1 MKKTN
6 NFYSLSPSEEKVR
19 VRGKQTRYSIP
30 INKGGKSV
38 LIDKKV
44 SNFLDELASSS
55 PTPGGGSVAALAGAL
70 GVALISMVGNLT
82 IGKKKYK
89 DVEEDIKKI
98 ISSSERLRYELSQL
112 IEEDVRVFN
121 NFMATYK
128 MPKETEDEKKIRAEK
143 IQKSLIE
150 AAKVPLRVAYKCLDI
165 LSLSKEVAEK
175 GNINVV
181 SDAGVA
187 VLMAEAA
194 LESAILNVKINLR
207 MIKDEKIR
215 TELYSSIKEILL
227 KEKGQK
233 EKVLEMVEGKI
244 G

>member
-1 MKKTN
+1 M
-6 NFYSLSPSEEKVR
+6 
-19 VRGKQTRYSIP
+19 
-30 INKGGKSV
+30 

-44 SNFLDELASSS
+44 SNFLNELASNS

-70 GVALISMVGNLT
+70 GAALISMVGNLT
-82 IGKKKYK
+82 VGKKKYE

-98 ISSSERLRYELSQL
+98 ISSSEKLRYELSQL
-112 IEEDVRVFN
+112 IEEDVKVFN

-128 MPKETEDEKKIRAEK
+128 MSKETEDEKKKRAEM
-143 IQKSLIE
+143 IQESLIK
-150 AAKVPLRVAYKCLDI
+150 AAKVPLKVAYKCLDI

-215 TELYSSIKEILL
+215 KELYSSIKEILL

-233 EKVLEMVEGKI
+233 EKVLEIVEEKI
-244 G
+244 R

>member
-1 MKKTN
+1 M
-6 NFYSLSPSEEKVR
+6 
-19 VRGKQTRYSIP
+19 
-30 INKGGKSV
+30 

-44 SNFLDELASSS
+44 SNFLDELASNS

-82 IGKKKYK
+82 VGKKKYE

-98 ISSSERLRYELSQL
+98 ISSSEKLRYELSQL
-112 IEEDVRVFN
+112 IEEDVKVFN

-128 MPKETEDEKKIRAEK
+128 MPKETEDEKKIRTEK
-143 IQKSLIE
+143 MQEALIK

-194 LESAILNVKINLR
+194 LESAILNVKINLK
-207 MIKDEKIR
+207 MIKDEKTIE
-215 TELYSSIKEILL
+215 ELSSSIKEILL

-233 EKVLEMVEGKI
+233 EKVLEIVEQKI
-244 G
+244 S

>member
-1 MKKTN
+1 M
-6 NFYSLSPSEEKVR
+6 
-19 VRGKQTRYSIP
+19 
-30 INKGGKSV
+30 

-44 SNFLDELASSS
+44 SNFLDELASNS

-82 IGKKKYK
+82 VGKKKYE
-89 DVEEDIKKI
+89 DVEGDIKKI
-98 ISSSERLRYELSQL
+98 ISSSEKLRYELSQL
-112 IEEDVRVFN
+112 IEDDVKVFN

-143 IQKSLIE
+143 IQESLIK
-150 AAKVPLRVAYKCLDI
+150 AAKVPLKVAYKCLDI

-194 LESAILNVKINLR
+194 LESAILNVRINLK
-207 MIKDEKIR
+207 MIKDEK
-215 TELYSSIKEILL
+215 TKEELSSSIKEILL

-233 EKVLEMVEGKI
+233 EKVLEIVEKKI

>member
-1 MKKTN
+1 M
-6 NFYSLSPSEEKVR
+6 
-19 VRGKQTRYSIP
+19 
-30 INKGGKSV
+30 

-44 SNFLDELASSS
+44 SNFLNELASNL

-70 GVALISMVGNLT
+70 GAALISMVGNLT
-82 IGKKKYK
+82 VGKKKYE

-98 ISSSERLRYELSQL
+98 LSSSEKLRYELSQL
-112 IEEDVRVFN
+112 IEEDVKVFN

-128 MPKETEDEKKIRAEK
+128 MPKETEDEKRIRAEK

-194 LESAILNVKINLR
+194 LESA
-207 MIKDEKIR
+207 
-215 TELYSSIKEILL
+215 
-227 KEKGQK
+227 
-233 EKVLEMVEGKI
+233 
-244 G
+244 

>member
-1 MKKTN
+1 M
-6 NFYSLSPSEEKVR
+6 
-19 VRGKQTRYSIP
+19 
-30 INKGGKSV
+30 
-38 LIDKKV
+38 LIDKKIN
-44 SNFLDELASSS
+44 NFLDELASNS

-70 GVALISMVGNLT
+70 GAALISMIGNLT
-82 IGKKKYK
+82 VGKKKYE

-98 ISSSERLRYELSQL
+98 ISSSEKLRYELSEL
-112 IEEDVRVFN
+112 IEDDVKVFN

-128 MPKETEDEKKIRAEK
+128 MLKETEDEKKVRAEK
-143 IQKSLIE
+143 IQESLIE
-150 AAKVPLRVAYKCLDI
+150 AAKVPLKVAYKCLDI

-181 SDAGVA
+181 SDVGVA

-207 MIKDEKIR
+207 MIKDEKVR
-215 TELYSSIKEILL
+215 TELSSSIKEILL

-233 EKVLEMVEGKI
+233 EKVLEIVEQKI
-244 G
+244 R

>member
-1 MKKTN
+1 M
-6 NFYSLSPSEEKVR
+6 
-19 VRGKQTRYSIP
+19 
-30 INKGGKSV
+30 
-38 LIDKKV
+38 LIDKKI
-44 SNFLDELASSS
+44 SNFMDELASNS

-82 IGKKKYK
+82 VGKKKYE
-89 DVEEDIKKI
+89 DVEEGIKKI
-98 ISSSERLRYELSQL
+98 ISSSEKLRYELSQL
-112 IEEDVRVFN
+112 IEEDVKVFN

-128 MPKETEDEKKIRAEK
+128 MPKETEDEKMIRAEK
-143 IQKSLIE
+143 IQESLIK
-150 AAKVPLRVAYKCLDI
+150 AAKVPLKTAYKCLDI
-165 LSLSKEVAEK
+165 MILSQEIAEK
-175 GNINVV
+175 GNINVI

-215 TELYSSIKEILL
+215 TELSSSIKELLL

-233 EKVLEMVEGKI
+233 EKVLETIEEKLR
-244 G
+244 

>member
-1 MKKTN
+1 M
-6 NFYSLSPSEEKVR
+6 
-19 VRGKQTRYSIP
+19 
-30 INKGGKSV
+30 

-44 SNFLDELASSS
+44 SNFLDELASNS

-82 IGKKKYK
+82 VGKKKYE

-98 ISSSERLRYELSQL
+98 LSSSEKLRYELSQL
-112 IEEDVRVFN
+112 IEEDVKVFN

-128 MPKETEDEKKIRAEK
+128 MPKETEDEKKVRAEK
-143 IQKSLIE
+143 MQESLIE

-207 MIKDEKIR
+207 IIKDEKVR
-215 TELYSSIKEILL
+215 TELFSSIKEILL

-233 EKVLEMVEGKI
+233 EKVLEIVEEKI
-244 G
+244 R

>member
-1 MKKTN
+1 M
-6 NFYSLSPSEEKVR
+6 
-19 VRGKQTRYSIP
+19 
-30 INKGGKSV
+30 

-44 SNFLDELASSS
+44 SNFLDELASNL
-55 PTPGGGSVAALAGAL
+55 PTPGGGSVAALAGVL
-70 GVALISMVGNLT
+70 GAALISMVCNIT

-89 DVEEDIKKI
+89 DVEGDIKKI
-98 ISSSERLRYELSQL
+98 ISSSEKLRYELSQL
-112 IEEDVRVFN
+112 IEEDIKVFN

-128 MPKETEDEKKIRAEK
+128 MPKETEDEKKIRAEI
-143 IQKSLIE
+143 IQESLIG

-187 VLMAEAA
+187 ALMAEAA

-215 TELYSSIKEILL
+215 TELFSSIKEILL

-233 EKVLEMVEGKI
+233 EKVLKIVEGKI

>member
-1 MKKTN
+1 M
-6 NFYSLSPSEEKVR
+6 
-19 VRGKQTRYSIP
+19 
-30 INKGGKSV
+30 
-38 LIDKKV
+38 LIDKKIQ
-44 SNFLDELASSS
+44 NFLDELASNS

-70 GVALISMVGNLT
+70 GAALISMVGNLT
-82 IGKKKYK
+82 IGKKKYE

-98 ISSSERLRYELSQL
+98 ISSSEKLRYELSQL
-112 IEEDVRVFN
+112 IEDDVTAFN

-143 IQKSLIE
+143 IQESLIE
-150 AAKVPLRVAYKCLDI
+150 AAKVPLIVAYKCLDI

-207 MIKDEKIR
+207 MIKDEKVR
-215 TELYSSIKEILL
+215 AELSSSIKEILL

-233 EKVLEMVEGKI
+233 EKVLEIVDSKI
-244 G
+244 E

>member
-1 MKKTN
+1 M
-6 NFYSLSPSEEKVR
+6 
-19 VRGKQTRYSIP
+19 
-30 INKGGKSV
+30 
-38 LIDKKV
+38 LIDKKI
-44 SNFLDELASSS
+44 SNFLDELASNS

-70 GVALISMVGNLT
+70 GAGLISMVGNLT
-82 IGKKKYK
+82 VGKKKYE

-98 ISSSERLRYELSQL
+98 LSSSEKLRYELSQL
-112 IEEDVRVFN
+112 IEEDVKAFN

-143 IQKSLIE
+143 VQESLIE
-150 AAKVPLRVAYKCLDI
+150 AAKVPLKVAYKCLNI

-194 LESAILNVKINLR
+194 LESAILNVTINLR
-207 MIKDEKIR
+207 MIKDEKVR
-215 TELYSSIKEILL
+215 TELSSSIKEILL

-233 EKVLEMVEGKI
+233 EKVLEIVKQKI
-244 G
+244 R

>member
-1 MKKTN
+1 M
-6 NFYSLSPSEEKVR
+6 
-19 VRGKQTRYSIP
+19 
-30 INKGGKSV
+30 

-44 SNFLDELASSS
+44 SNFLNELASSS
-55 PTPGGGSVAALAGAL
+55 PTPGGGSVAALAGVL

-82 IGKKKYK
+82 VGKKKYE
-89 DVEEDIKKI
+89 DVEEEIKRI
-98 ISSSERLRYELSQL
+98 VSSSEKLRYELSQL
-112 IEEDVRVFN
+112 IEDDVKVFN

-128 MPKETEDEKKIRAEK
+128 MPKETEDEKKIRTEK
-143 IQKSLIE
+143 IQESLIE
-150 AAKVPLRVAYKCLDI
+150 AAKVPLKVAYKCLDI

-207 MIKDEKIR
+207 MIKDEKVR
-215 TELYSSIKEILL
+215 AELSSSIKEILL

-233 EKVLEMVEGKI
+233 EKVLEIVEGKI
-244 G
+244 R

>member
-1 MKKTN
+1 M
-6 NFYSLSPSEEKVR
+6 
-19 VRGKQTRYSIP
+19 
-30 INKGGKSV
+30 
-38 LIDKKV
+38 LIDRKV
-44 SNFLDELASSS
+44 SKFLDELASNS

-70 GVALISMVGNLT
+70 GAALLSMVGNLT

-89 DVEEDIKKI
+89 DVEDDFKKI

-112 IEEDVRVFN
+112 IEEDVKVFN

-128 MPKETEDEKKIRAEK
+128 MPKETEDEKKIRAKK

-187 VLMAEAA
+187 ALMAEAA

>member
-1 MKKTN
+1 M
-6 NFYSLSPSEEKVR
+6 
-19 VRGKQTRYSIP
+19 
-30 INKGGKSV
+30 

-55 PTPGGGSVAALAGAL
+55 PTPGGGSVAALAGVL
-70 GVALISMVGNLT
+70 GASLISMVGNLT
-82 IGKKKYK
+82 LGKKKYE
-89 DVEEDIKKI
+89 DVEKDIKKI
-98 ISSSERLRYELSQL
+98 ISSSEKLRYELSQL
-112 IEEDVRVFN
+112 IEEDIKAFN

-143 IQKSLIE
+143 IQEALIK
-150 AAKVPLRVAYKCLDI
+150 AAKVPLKTAYKSLDI
-165 LSLSKEVAEK
+165 MILSQEVAEK
-175 GNINVV
+175 GNINVI

-215 TELYSSIKEILL
+215 KELSSSIKEILL

-233 EKVLEMVEGKI
+233 EKVLKTIEEKI
-244 G
+244 R

>member
-1 MKKTN
+1 M
-6 NFYSLSPSEEKVR
+6 
-19 VRGKQTRYSIP
+19 
-30 INKGGKSV
+30 
-38 LIDKKV
+38 LIDKKI
-44 SNFLDELASSS
+44 SNFLDELASNS

-82 IGKKKYK
+82 VGKKKYE

-98 ISSSERLRYELSQL
+98 ISSSEKLRYEFSQL
-112 IEEDVRVFN
+112 IEEDVKVFN

-128 MPKETEDEKKIRAEK
+128 MPKETEDEKKVRAEN
-143 IQKSLIE
+143 IQESLIE
-150 AAKVPLRVAYKCLDI
+150 AAKVPVRVAYKCLDI
-165 LSLSKEVAEK
+165 MILSQEAAEK

-194 LESAILNVKINLR
+194 LESAILNVKINLK
-207 MIKDEKIR
+207 MIKDEKVK
-215 TELYSSIKEILL
+215 TELSSSIKELLL

-233 EKVLEMVEGKI
+233 EKVLKIVEERMK
-244 G
+244 

>member
-1 MKKTN
+1 M
-6 NFYSLSPSEEKVR
+6 
-19 VRGKQTRYSIP
+19 
-30 INKGGKSV
+30 

-44 SNFLDELASSS
+44 SNFLDELASNS

-70 GVALISMVGNLT
+70 GAALLSMVGNLT

-89 DVEEDIKKI
+89 DVEEDFKKI

-112 IEEDVRVFN
+112 IEEDVKVFN

-128 MPKETEDEKKIRAEK
+128 MSKETEDEKKIRTEK
-143 IQKSLIE
+143 MQKSLIE

-187 VLMAEAA
+187 ALMAEAA

-227 KEKGQK
+227 KERGQK

>member
-1 MKKTN
+1 M
-6 NFYSLSPSEEKVR
+6 
-19 VRGKQTRYSIP
+19 
-30 INKGGKSV
+30 

-44 SNFLDELASSS
+44 SNFLDELASNS

-82 IGKKKYK
+82 VGKKKYE

-98 ISSSERLRYELSQL
+98 LSSSEKLRYELSQL
-112 IEEDVRVFN
+112 IEEDVKVFN

-128 MPKETEDEKKIRAEK
+128 MPKETEDEKKVRAEK
-143 IQKSLIE
+143 MQESLIE

-187 VLMAEAA
+187 VLIAEAA

-207 MIKDEKIR
+207 MIKDEKVR
-215 TELYSSIKEILL
+215 TELFSSIKEILL

-233 EKVLEMVEGKI
+233 EKVLEIVEEKI
-244 G
+244 R